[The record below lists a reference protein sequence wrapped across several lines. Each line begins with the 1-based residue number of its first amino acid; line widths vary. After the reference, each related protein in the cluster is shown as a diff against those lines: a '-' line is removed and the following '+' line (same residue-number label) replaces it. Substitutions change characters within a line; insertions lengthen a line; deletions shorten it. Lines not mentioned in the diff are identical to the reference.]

1 MKTRMSVCLSGLPD
15 LPVFDAA
22 SEPATLAQRWLSWKE
37 EFELYVT
44 ASGLA
49 IPHKKELYCFVSLGI
64 K

>member
-22 SEPATLAQRWLSWKE
+22 SEPATLAQRWLTWKK

-44 ASGLA
+44 ASGISDPTQKTSFIA
-49 IPHKKELYCFVSLGI
+49 SSCRA
-64 K
+64 